1 MSVLFIRKVAP
12 TVSLG
17 LWETDA
23 PLDEAL
29 VCPGEILPVLQ
40 QKCRSRRQE
49 TASVYALLHSMLPG
63 RNLVIGHAESGRPLL
78 DGYNIGISHTS
89 GYASV
94 ILSADVPVS
103 VDIERRS
110 SRVLRIAYRFLRADE
125 LSDIESLCRNVGDDY
140 RIDIT
145 LLYWCAK
152 ETVFK
157 YYSDSRLTF
166 QNMRVEPFSEICE
179 SGSFR
184 CANTI
189 TGESITIW
197 YLRTASYVL
206 TYSFG

>member
-1 MSVLFIRKVAP
+1 MSVLFIHKVAP
-12 TVSLG
+12 SVSLG

-23 PLDEAL
+23 PLDETQ
-29 VCPGEILPVLQ
+29 VCPGEILPALR

-49 TASVYALLHSMLPG
+49 TASVYALLHSMLDG
-63 RNLVIGHAESGRPLL
+63 RRLVVGYAESGRPLL
-78 DGYNIGISHTS
+78 DGYNIGISHTD

-94 ILSADVPVS
+94 ILSADVAVS

-110 SRVLRIAYRFLRADE
+110 GRVLRIADRFLRADE
-125 LSDIESLCRNVGDDY
+125 MSDIEWACRDADNDY

-166 QNMRVEPFSEICE
+166 QNMRVWPFSAICGK
-179 SGSFR
+179 GSFR

-189 TGESITIW
+189 TGESVTIW
-197 YLRTASYVL
+197 YIRTASYVL